1 MKGLDSV
8 PTLFY
13 YYDII
18 SSHTISWF
26 ISLMIHLIDTF
37 TSVLHQSALKPR
49 RLIVAFSGGV
59 DSRVLL
65 ELASQYAKSHDI
77 ECCAVHVHHGLSKN
91 ADLWAEQCQ
100 TWCDA
105 LSIPLA
111 IERVLLDLNSGESV
125 EKLARDA
132 RYHAFKQHIQ
142 YGDVLVTGQHIDD
155 QVETFLLAL
164 KRGSGPKGLS
174 SMAQV
179 SPFGGAFIVRPMLSV
194 TRTGI
199 EIFAHDMGLTW
210 VEDESNQ
217 DVRFD
222 RNFIRH
228 QVTPVLTERWPSF
241 RESVSRSA
249 QLCAEQ
255 ELLLD
260 ELLESHFQQALGD
273 SQSLSIEALSQH
285 SDLLRARL
293 LRMWLSHCNQSMPSK
308 KQLKLIWDE
317 VACAQADANPKLVL
331 NDVEVRR
338 FNHHLYIVKE
348 TKDLS
353 SWHADVVFGDSLQ
366 LPNGLG
372 ELQLIPSQSGAVSNG
387 SNSQNFSLKDS
398 SGALR
403 VIFNP
408 EGLSAH
414 PVGRGHSRK
423 LKKLFQEYQVPSWL
437 RRRTPIL
444 MDGDRVIA
452 VLGLF
457 VDKDYQGQDCE
468 ALWSK

>member
-1 MKGLDSV
+1 M
-8 PTLFY
+8 T
-13 YYDII
+13 
-18 SSHTISWF
+18 
-26 ISLMIHLIDTF
+26 HLIETF
-37 TSVLHQSALKPR
+37 TSVLHQSALKPS

-65 ELASQYAKSHDI
+65 ELAAQYAQTYDI
-77 ECCAVHVHHGLSKN
+77 ECCAVHVHHGLSQN
-91 ADLWAEQCQ
+91 ADHWAEQCQ

-105 LSIPLA
+105 LSVSLA
-111 IERVLLDLNSGESV
+111 VERVSLDINSGESV

-132 RYHAFKQHIQ
+132 RYQAFQQHTRQ
-142 YGDVLVTGQHIDD
+142 GDVLVTGQHIDD
-155 QVETFLLAL
+155 QLETFLLAL

-174 SMAQV
+174 SMAKV
-179 SPFGGAFIVRPMLSV
+179 MSFGEAFIVRPLLSV
-194 TRTGI
+194 TRSDI
-199 EIFAHDMGLTW
+199 EASAHDMGLTW

-228 QVTPVLTERWPSF
+228 QVTPTLTERWPNF
-241 RESVSRSA
+241 REAVSRSA

-260 ELLESHFQQALGD
+260 ELLESHFQQALED

-293 LRMWLSHCNQSMPSK
+293 IRMWVSHCNQPMPSQ

-331 NDVEVRR
+331 NDVEIRR
-338 FNHHLYIVKE
+338 FNNQLYLVRE

-353 SWHADVVFGDSLQ
+353 DWQSHLLMGESVT
-366 LPNGLG
+366 LPDGLG
-372 ELQLIPSQSGAVSNG
+372 ELRLNSALSEGESNNRDVQS
-387 SNSQNFSLKDS
+387 FSLSDTS
-398 SGALR
+398 ATLR

-457 VDKDYQGQDCE
+457 VDKNYEGQDCE

>member
-1 MKGLDSV
+1 M
-8 PTLFY
+8 T
-13 YYDII
+13 
-18 SSHTISWF
+18 
-26 ISLMIHLIDTF
+26 HLIDTF
-37 TSVLHQSALKPR
+37 TSVLDQSALKPC
-49 RLIVAFSGGV
+49 RLVVAFSGGV

-65 ELASQYAKSHDI
+65 ELAAQYAKSHHI
-77 ECCAVHVHHGLSKN
+77 ECCAVHVHHGLSNN
-91 ADLWAEQCQ
+91 ADHWAEQCQ

-105 LSIPLA
+105 LSVSLF
-111 IERVLLDLNSGESV
+111 IERVSLDISRGESV

-132 RYHAFKQHIQ
+132 RYQAFKKHIRQ
-142 YGDVLVTGQHIDD
+142 GDVLVTGQHIDD

-174 SMAQV
+174 SMAKV
-179 SPFGGAFIVRPMLSV
+179 MPFANAYIVRPLLSV
-194 TRTGI
+194 TRTDI
-199 EIFAHDMGLTW
+199 EGAARDMALTW

-228 QVTPVLTERWPSF
+228 QVTPALTERWPSF

-260 ELLESHFQQALGD
+260 ELLEPHLQQALGGNQ
-273 SQSLSIEALSQH
+273 SQSMSIAALSQH

-293 LRMWLSHCNQSMPSK
+293 LRMWLNLCNQPMPSQ

-317 VACAQADANPKLVL
+317 VACAQVDANPKLVL
-331 NDVEVRR
+331 NEVEVRR
-338 FNHHLYIVKE
+338 FNHQLYVVKE

-353 SWHADVVFGDSLQ
+353 NWQSDISMEDSLV
-366 LPNGLG
+366 LPDDLG
-372 ELQLIPSQSGAVSNG
+372 ELHLISAASHGVSN
-387 SNSQNFSLKDS
+387 QCDAQRFSLNTT
-398 SGALR
+398 SGTLR

-452 VLGLF
+452 VLGIF
-457 VDKDYQGQDCE
+457 VDKNYEGQDCE

>member
-1 MKGLDSV
+1 M
-8 PTLFY
+8 T
-13 YYDII
+13 
-18 SSHTISWF
+18 
-26 ISLMIHLIDTF
+26 HLIDTF
-37 TSVLHQSALKPR
+37 TSVLDQSALKPC

-65 ELASQYAKSHDI
+65 ELAAQFAKSHHID
-77 ECCAVHVHHGLSKN
+77 CCAVHVHHGLSNN
-91 ADLWAEQCQ
+91 ADYWAEQCK

-105 LSIPLA
+105 LSVSLF
-111 IERVLLDLNSGESV
+111 IERVSLDISRGESV

-132 RYHAFKQHIQ
+132 RYQALKKHIRQ
-142 YGDVLVTGQHIDD
+142 GDVLVTGQHIDD

-174 SMAQV
+174 SMAKV
-179 SPFGGAFIVRPMLSV
+179 MPFSGAHIVRPLLSV
-194 TRTGI
+194 TRTDI
-199 EIFAHDMGLTW
+199 EVAARDMALTW

-228 QVTPVLTERWPSF
+228 QVTPTLTERWPSF

-260 ELLESHFQQALGD
+260 ELLESHLQQALTEKH
-273 SQSLSIEALSQH
+273 SLSIEVLSQY

-293 LRMWLSHCNQSMPSK
+293 LRMWLSRCNQPMPSQ

-331 NDVEVRR
+331 NEVEVRR
-338 FNHHLYIVKE
+338 FNHQLYVVKE

-353 SWHADVVFGDSLQ
+353 NWQSDISMEESLV
-366 LPNGLG
+366 LPDGLG
-372 ELQLIPSQSGAVSNG
+372 ELNLTSAASDGVSNHRDV
-387 SNSQNFSLKDS
+387 QRLRFSLNTAS
-398 SGALR
+398 RTLR

-457 VDKDYQGQDCE
+457 VDKNYEGQDCE

>member
-1 MKGLDSV
+1 MV
-8 PTLFY
+8 
-13 YYDII
+13 
-18 SSHTISWF
+18 H
-26 ISLMIHLIDTF
+26 SLMTHLIETF
-37 TSVLHQSALKPR
+37 TSVLHQSALKPS

-65 ELASQYAKSHDI
+65 ELAAQYAQIHGI
-77 ECCAVHVHHGLSKN
+77 ECCAVHVHHGLSNN
-91 ADLWAEQCQ
+91 ADHWANQCQ
-100 TWCDA
+100 AWCEA
-105 LSIPLA
+105 LSVPLA
-111 IERVLLDLNSGESV
+111 VERVSLDINSGESV

-132 RYHAFKQHIQ
+132 RYQAFQQHIRQ
-142 YGDVLVTGQHIDD
+142 GDVLVTGQHIDD
-155 QVETFLLAL
+155 QLETFLLAL

-179 SPFGGAFIVRPMLSV
+179 MPFGEAFIVRPMLSV
-194 TRTGI
+194 TRAGI
-199 EIFAHDMGLTW
+199 EEFARNMGLTW

-217 DVRFD
+217 DLRFD

-228 QVTPVLTERWPSF
+228 QVSPTLTDRWPSF

-260 ELLESHFQQALGD
+260 ELLESPFKQALGD
-273 SQSLSIEALSQH
+273 SQSLSIEALFEH
-285 SDLLRARL
+285 SGLLRARL
-293 LRMWLSHCNQSMPSK
+293 IRMWLSHCKQSMPSQ

-331 NDVEVRR
+331 NDAEVRR
-338 FNHHLYIVKE
+338 FNHQLYLVRE

-353 SWHADVVFGDSLQ
+353 DWQSHLSMGESLT
-366 LPNGLG
+366 LPDGLG
-372 ELQLIPSQSGAVSNG
+372 KLHLNSALSDNVSNKRDV
-387 SNSQNFSLKDS
+387 QNFSLS
-398 SGALR
+398 NTSEALR

-414 PVGRGHSRK
+414 PFGRGHSRK

-457 VDKDYQGQDCE
+457 VDKNYEGQDCE

>member
-1 MKGLDSV
+1 M
-8 PTLFY
+8 T
-13 YYDII
+13 
-18 SSHTISWF
+18 
-26 ISLMIHLIDTF
+26 HLIDTF
-37 TSVLHQSALKPR
+37 TSVLDQSALKPC

-65 ELASQYAKSHDI
+65 ELAAQFAKSHHID
-77 ECCAVHVHHGLSKN
+77 CCAVHVHHGLSNN
-91 ADLWAEQCQ
+91 ADYWAEQCK

-105 LSIPLA
+105 LSVSLF
-111 IERVLLDLNSGESV
+111 IERVSLDISRGESV

-132 RYHAFKQHIQ
+132 RYQALKKHIRQ
-142 YGDVLVTGQHIDD
+142 GDVLVTGQHIDD

-174 SMAQV
+174 SMAKV
-179 SPFGGAFIVRPMLSV
+179 MPFSGAHIVRPLLSV
-194 TRTGI
+194 TRTDI
-199 EIFAHDMGLTW
+199 EVAARDMALTW

-228 QVTPVLTERWPSF
+228 QVTPTLTERWPSF

-260 ELLESHFQQALGD
+260 ELLESHLQQALTEKH
-273 SQSLSIEALSQH
+273 SLSIEVLSQY

-293 LRMWLSHCNQSMPSK
+293 LRMWLSRCNQPMPSQ

-331 NDVEVRR
+331 NEVEVRR
-338 FNHHLYIVKE
+338 FNHQLHVVKE

-353 SWHADVVFGDSLQ
+353 NWQSDISMEESLV
-366 LPNGLG
+366 LPDGLG
-372 ELQLIPSQSGAVSNG
+372 ELHLTSAASDGVSNHCDA
-387 SNSQNFSLKDS
+387 QHFSLNTTR
-398 SGALR
+398 GTLR

-437 RRRTPIL
+437 RRKTPIL

-457 VDKDYQGQDCE
+457 VDKNYEGQDCE

>member
-1 MKGLDSV
+1 M
-8 PTLFY
+8 T
-13 YYDII
+13 
-18 SSHTISWF
+18 
-26 ISLMIHLIDTF
+26 HLIDTF
-37 TSVLHQSALKPR
+37 TFVLGQSELKPC
-49 RLIVAFSGGV
+49 RLVVAFSGGV

-65 ELASQYAKSHDI
+65 ELAAQYAKSHHI
-77 ECCAVHVHHGLSKN
+77 ECCAVHVHHGLSIN
-91 ADLWAEQCQ
+91 ADHWAEQCQ

-105 LSIPLA
+105 LSVSLF
-111 IERVLLDLNSGESV
+111 IERVSLDISRGESV

-132 RYHAFKQHIQ
+132 RYQAFKKHIRQ
-142 YGDVLVTGQHIDD
+142 GDVLVTGQHIDD

-174 SMAQV
+174 SMAKV
-179 SPFGGAFIVRPMLSV
+179 MPFANAYIVRPLLSV
-194 TRTGI
+194 TRTDI
-199 EIFAHDMGLTW
+199 EGAARDMALTW

-228 QVTPVLTERWPSF
+228 QVTPALTERWPSF

-260 ELLESHFQQALGD
+260 ELLESHLQQALGGNQN
-273 SQSLSIEALSQH
+273 QSLSIEALYQH

-293 LRMWLSHCNQSMPSK
+293 LRMWLNHCNQPMPSQ

-331 NDVEVRR
+331 NEVEVRR
-338 FNHHLYIVKE
+338 FNHQLYVVKE

-353 SWHADVVFGDSLQ
+353 SWQSNISMGDSLV
-366 LPNGLG
+366 LPDGLG
-372 ELQLIPSQSGAVSNG
+372 ELYFNAAATDNLP
-387 SNSQNFSLKDS
+387 SNSYVQSFSLPKVN
-398 SGALR
+398 GTLR
-403 VIFNP
+403 VILNP

-457 VDKDYQGQDCE
+457 VDKNYEGQDCE

>member
-1 MKGLDSV
+1 M
-8 PTLFY
+8 T
-13 YYDII
+13 
-18 SSHTISWF
+18 
-26 ISLMIHLIDTF
+26 HLIDTF
-37 TSVLHQSALKPR
+37 TSVLDQSALKPC

-65 ELASQYAKSHDI
+65 ELAAQYAKSHHI
-77 ECCAVHVHHGLSKN
+77 ECSAVHVHHGLSNN
-91 ADLWAEQCQ
+91 ADYWAEQCQ

-105 LSIPLA
+105 LSVSLF
-111 IERVLLDLNSGESV
+111 IERVSLDISRGESV

-132 RYHAFKQHIQ
+132 RYQAFKKHIRQ
-142 YGDVLVTGQHIDD
+142 GDVLVTGQHIDD

-174 SMAQV
+174 SMAKMM
-179 SPFGGAFIVRPMLSV
+179 PFANAHIVRPLLSV
-194 TRTGI
+194 TRTDI
-199 EIFAHDMGLTW
+199 EGAARNMALTW

-228 QVTPVLTERWPSF
+228 QVTPALTERWPSF

-273 SQSLSIEALSQH
+273 SQSLNIEALSQH

-293 LRMWLSHCNQSMPSK
+293 LRMWLSHCNQAMPSQ
-308 KQLKLIWDE
+308 KQLKLIWNE

-331 NDVEVRR
+331 SDVEVRR
-338 FNHHLYIVKE
+338 FNHQLYIVKE

-353 SWHADVVFGDSLQ
+353 SWQADVGLGDILQ
-366 LPNGLG
+366 LPDGLG
-372 ELQLIPSQSGAVSNG
+372 ELQLMPSQSEAVSNG
-387 SNSQNFSLKDS
+387 RNSQNFSLKDS

-457 VDKDYQGQDCE
+457 VDKNYEGQDCE

>member
-1 MKGLDSV
+1 M
-8 PTLFY
+8 T
-13 YYDII
+13 
-18 SSHTISWF
+18 
-26 ISLMIHLIDTF
+26 HLIETF
-37 TSVLHQSALKPR
+37 TSVFDHSAIKSQ
-49 RLIVAFSGGV
+49 RLVVAFSGGV

-65 ELASQYAKSHDI
+65 ELAAQYTKAHGIDCQAI
-77 ECCAVHVHHGLSKN
+77 HVHHGLSDN
-91 ADLWAEQCQ
+91 ADHWAEQCQ
-100 TWCDA
+100 AWCDD
-105 LSIPLA
+105 LSVPLA
-111 IERVLLDLNSGESV
+111 VERVSLDVHSGESI

-132 RYHAFKQHIQ
+132 RYDAFKLHIRQ
-142 YGDVLVTGQHIDD
+142 GDVLVTGQHIDD

-174 SMAQV
+174 SMAKV
-179 SPFGGAFIVRPMLSV
+179 TPFSGAYIVRPMLSV
-194 TRTGI
+194 TRSEI
-199 EIFAHDMGLTW
+199 EAFARRMGLTW

-228 QVTPVLTERWPSF
+228 QVTPVLTDRWPSF

-255 ELLLD
+255 EMLLD
-260 ELLESHFQQALGD
+260 ELLASHLQRALGD
-273 SQSLSIEALSQH
+273 DQSLSVEVLSEQ
-285 SDLLRARL
+285 SALLRARL
-293 LRMWLSHCNQSMPSK
+293 LRMWLGHCQQAMPSQ
-308 KQLKLIWDE
+308 KQLQLIWEE
-317 VACAQADANPKLVL
+317 VACAQLDANPKLVL
-331 NDVEVRR
+331 NGVEVRR
-338 FNHHLYIVKE
+338 FNQKLYLVRN

-353 SWHADVVFGDSLQ
+353 GWQGDVSVGGRLVLPDGLGHVSLQ
-366 LPNGLG
+366 AGRSESEPGRRV
-372 ELQLIPSQSGAVSNG
+372 QT
-387 SNSQNFSLKDS
+387 FSLPDQN
-398 SGALR
+398 AVLR
-403 VIFNP
+403 VTFNP

-457 VDKDYQGQDCE
+457 VDKNYDGQDCE
-468 ALWSK
+468 ALWSN

>member
-1 MKGLDSV
+1 M
-8 PTLFY
+8 T
-13 YYDII
+13 
-18 SSHTISWF
+18 
-26 ISLMIHLIDTF
+26 HLIDTF
-37 TSVLHQSALKPR
+37 TLVLSQSALKPR
-49 RLIVAFSGGV
+49 RLVVAFSGGV

-65 ELASQYAKSHDI
+65 ELAAQYAQAHVI
-77 ECCAVHVHHGLSKN
+77 ECHAVHVHHGLSKN
-91 ADLWAEQCQ
+91 ANHWAEQCQ

-111 IERVLLDLNSGESV
+111 IERVSLDVNSGESI

-132 RYHAFKQHIQ
+132 RYHAFKQHIRH
-142 YGDVLVTGQHIDD
+142 GDVLVTGQHIDD
-155 QVETFLLAL
+155 QLETFLLAL

-174 SMAQV
+174 SMAKV
-179 SPFGGAFIVRPMLSV
+179 MPFVDAHIVRPMLSV
-194 TRTGI
+194 TRTEI
-199 EIFAHDMGLTW
+199 EAAACDMGLTW

-217 DVRFD
+217 DERFD

-273 SQSLSIEALSQH
+273 SQSLNIEALSQH

-293 LRMWLSHCNQSMPSK
+293 LRMWLSHCNQAMPSQ
-308 KQLKLIWDE
+308 KQLKLIWNE
-317 VACAQADANPKLVL
+317 VACAQRDANPKLML
-331 NDVEVRR
+331 NGVEVRR
-338 FNHHLYIVKE
+338 FNQKLYLVRE

-353 SWHADVVFGDSLQ
+353 GWQGDVSVGGRLVLPDGLGHVSLQ
-366 LPNGLG
+366 A
-372 ELQLIPSQSGAVSNG
+372 EG
-387 SNSQNFSLKDS
+387 SESEAGRRVQTFSLLNQN
-398 SGALR
+398 AVLR
-403 VIFNP
+403 VTFNP

-457 VDKDYQGQDCE
+457 VDKKYDGQDCE

>member
-1 MKGLDSV
+1 M
-8 PTLFY
+8 T
-13 YYDII
+13 
-18 SSHTISWF
+18 
-26 ISLMIHLIDTF
+26 HLIDTF
-37 TSVLHQSALKPR
+37 TSVLDQSALKPC

-65 ELASQYAKSHDI
+65 ELAAQFAKSHHID
-77 ECCAVHVHHGLSKN
+77 CCAVHVHHGLSNN
-91 ADLWAEQCQ
+91 ADYWAEQCK

-105 LSIPLA
+105 LSVSLF
-111 IERVLLDLNSGESV
+111 IERVSLDISRGESV

-132 RYHAFKQHIQ
+132 RYQALKKHIRQ
-142 YGDVLVTGQHIDD
+142 GDVLVTGQHIDD

-174 SMAQV
+174 SMAKV
-179 SPFGGAFIVRPMLSV
+179 MPFSGAHIVRPLLSV
-194 TRTGI
+194 TRTDI
-199 EIFAHDMGLTW
+199 EVAARDMALTW

-228 QVTPVLTERWPSF
+228 QVTPTLTVRWPSF

-260 ELLESHFQQALGD
+260 ELLESHLQQALTEKH
-273 SQSLSIEALSQH
+273 SLSIEVLSQY

-293 LRMWLSHCNQSMPSK
+293 LRMWLSRCNQPMPSQ

-331 NDVEVRR
+331 NEVEVRR
-338 FNHHLYIVKE
+338 FNHQLHVVKE

-353 SWHADVVFGDSLQ
+353 NWQSDISMEESLV
-366 LPNGLG
+366 LPDGLG
-372 ELQLIPSQSGAVSNG
+372 ELHLTSAASDGVSNHCDA
-387 SNSQNFSLKDS
+387 QHFSLNTTR
-398 SGALR
+398 GTLR

-457 VDKDYQGQDCE
+457 VDKNYEGQDCE

>member
-1 MKGLDSV
+1 M
-8 PTLFY
+8 T
-13 YYDII
+13 
-18 SSHTISWF
+18 
-26 ISLMIHLIDTF
+26 HLIDTF
-37 TSVLHQSALKPR
+37 TSVLDQSALKPR
-49 RLIVAFSGGV
+49 SRLVVAFSGGV

-65 ELASQYAKSHDI
+65 ELAAQYAKSHHI

-91 ADLWAEQCQ
+91 ADYWAEQCQ

-105 LSIPLA
+105 LSVPLF
-111 IERVLLDLNSGESV
+111 IERVSLDIRRGESV

-132 RYHAFKQHIQ
+132 RYQAFKKHIRQ
-142 YGDVLVTGQHIDD
+142 GDVLVTGQHIDD

-174 SMAQV
+174 SMAKV
-179 SPFGGAFIVRPMLSV
+179 MPFANAYIVRPLLSV
-194 TRTGI
+194 TRTDI
-199 EIFAHDMGLTW
+199 EGAARDMALTW

-228 QVTPVLTERWPSF
+228 QVTPALTKRWPSF

-260 ELLESHFQQALGD
+260 ELLEPHLQQALGGNQ
-273 SQSLSIEALSQH
+273 SQSMSIAALSQH

-293 LRMWLSHCNQSMPSK
+293 LRMWLNLCNQPMPSQ

-331 NDVEVRR
+331 NEVEVRR
-338 FNHHLYIVKE
+338 FNHQLYVVKE

-353 SWHADVVFGDSLQ
+353 NWQSDISMEESLV
-366 LPNGLG
+366 LPDDLG
-372 ELQLIPSQSGAVSNG
+372 EIHLISAASDGVSN
-387 SNSQNFSLKDS
+387 QCDAQRFSLNTT
-398 SGALR
+398 SGTLR

-457 VDKDYQGQDCE
+457 VDKNYEGQDCE

>member
-1 MKGLDSV
+1 M
-8 PTLFY
+8 TH
-13 YYDII
+13 II
-18 SSHTISWF
+18 E
-26 ISLMIHLIDTF
+26 TF
-37 TSVLHQSALKPR
+37 TSVLNQSALKPN

-65 ELASQYAKSHDI
+65 ELAAQYAQTHGI

-91 ADLWAEQCQ
+91 ADHWAEQCQ

-105 LSIPLA
+105 LSVSLA
-111 IERVLLDLNSGESV
+111 VERVSLDIDSGESV

-132 RYHAFKQHIQ
+132 RYNAFQK
-142 YGDVLVTGQHIDD
+142 YLSFGDVLITGQHIDD
-155 QVETFLLAL
+155 QLETFLLAL

-174 SMAQV
+174 SMAKV
-179 SPFGGAFIVRPMLSV
+179 MSFGEAFIVRPLLSV
-194 TRTGI
+194 TRADI
-199 EIFAHDMGLTW
+199 EESARDMGLTW

-228 QVTPVLTERWPSF
+228 QVTPALTERWPSF

-260 ELLESHFQQALGD
+260 ELLESHFQQALGG
-273 SQSLSIEALSQH
+273 SQNLSIEALSQH

-293 LRMWLSHCNQSMPSK
+293 LRMWLSHCNQPMPSQ

-331 NDVEVRR
+331 NDAEVRR
-338 FNHHLYIVKE
+338 FNHQLYLVRE

-353 SWHADVVFGDSLQ
+353 DWQSHLSMGESVM
-366 LPNGLG
+366 LPDGLG
-372 ELQLIPSQSGAVSNG
+372 ELRLNSALSDGASNNRDVQS
-387 SNSQNFSLKDS
+387 FSLSDTN
-398 SGALR
+398 ATLR

-457 VDKDYQGQDCE
+457 VDKNYEGQDCE

>member
-1 MKGLDSV
+1 M
-8 PTLFY
+8 T
-13 YYDII
+13 
-18 SSHTISWF
+18 
-26 ISLMIHLIDTF
+26 HLIDTF
-37 TSVLHQSALKPR
+37 TSVLDQSALKPH
-49 RLIVAFSGGV
+49 RLVVAFSGGV

-65 ELASQYAKSHDI
+65 ELAAQYAKSHHI
-77 ECCAVHVHHGLSKN
+77 ECCAIHVHHGLSKN
-91 ADLWAEQCQ
+91 ADHWAEQCQ
-100 TWCDA
+100 TWCDV
-105 LSIPLA
+105 LSVPLL
-111 IERVLLDLNSGESV
+111 IERVSLDISRGESV

-132 RYHAFKQHIQ
+132 RYQAFQQHIRQ
-142 YGDVLVTGQHIDD
+142 GDVLVTGQHIDD
-155 QVETFLLAL
+155 QLETFLLAL

-174 SMAQV
+174 SMAKV
-179 SPFGGAFIVRPMLSV
+179 MPFADAYIVRPLLSV
-194 TRTGI
+194 TRTDI
-199 EIFAHDMGLTW
+199 EALARDMALTW

-228 QVTPVLTERWPSF
+228 QVTPTLTERWPSF

-249 QLCAEQ
+249 KLCAEQ

-260 ELLESHFQQALGD
+260 ELLESHFQQALDDGEVK
-273 SQSLSIEALSQH
+273 SQSLDIKVLSQH
-285 SDLLRARL
+285 SALLRARL
-293 LRMWLSHCNQSMPSK
+293 LRMWLSYCGQAMPTQ

-317 VACAQADANPKLVL
+317 VACAQVDANPKLVL
-331 NDVEVRR
+331 NEAEVRR
-338 FNHHLYIVKE
+338 FNQHLYVVKE

-353 SWHADVVFGDSLQ
+353 NWQSDISMEECLV
-366 LPNGLG
+366 LPDGLG
-372 ELQLIPSQSGAVSNG
+372 ELHLNSAMSEGVSDHRDVQS
-387 SNSQNFSLKDS
+387 FSLSDTS
-398 SGALR
+398 VTLR

-457 VDKDYQGQDCE
+457 VDKNYEGQDCE

>member
-1 MKGLDSV
+1 M
-8 PTLFY
+8 T
-13 YYDII
+13 
-18 SSHTISWF
+18 
-26 ISLMIHLIDTF
+26 HLIETF
-37 TSVLHQSALKPR
+37 TSAFQQSDLKPR
-49 RLIVAFSGGV
+49 RLVVAFSGGV

-65 ELASQYAKSHDI
+65 ELAAQYAKSHHI

-105 LSIPLA
+105 LSVSLA
-111 IERVLLDLNSGESV
+111 VERVSLDINCGGSV

-132 RYHAFKQHIQ
+132 RYHAFKQHIR

-155 QVETFLLAL
+155 QLETFLLAL

-174 SMAQV
+174 SMAKV
-179 SPFGGAFIVRPMLSV
+179 MSFGEAFIVRPLLSV
-194 TRTGI
+194 TRSDI
-199 EIFAHDMGLTW
+199 EASAHDMGLTW

-217 DVRFD
+217 DLRFD

-228 QVTPVLTERWPSF
+228 QVTPTLTERWPSF

-273 SQSLSIEALSQH
+273 SQSLSIEALFQH

-293 LRMWLSHCNQSMPSK
+293 IRMWISHCNQPMPSQ

-331 NDVEVRR
+331 NDVEIRR
-338 FNHHLYIVKE
+338 FNNQLYLVQD

-353 SWHADVVFGDSLQ
+353 NWESEILIDENLL
-366 LPNGLG
+366 LPDGLG
-372 ELQLIPSQSGAVSNG
+372 EIHLKAVSSASA
-387 SNSQNFSLKDS
+387 SNNREVQRFSLTKAN
-398 SGALR
+398 GTLR

-408 EGLSAH
+408 EGVSAH

-457 VDKDYQGQDCE
+457 VDKNYEGQDCE

>member
-1 MKGLDSV
+1 MV
-8 PTLFY
+8 
-13 YYDII
+13 
-18 SSHTISWF
+18 H
-26 ISLMIHLIDTF
+26 SLMTHLIETF
-37 TSVLHQSALKPR
+37 TSVLHQSALKPS

-65 ELASQYAKSHDI
+65 ELAAQYAQIHGI
-77 ECCAVHVHHGLSKN
+77 ECCAVHVHHGLSNN
-91 ADLWAEQCQ
+91 ADHWANQCQ
-100 TWCDA
+100 AWCEA
-105 LSIPLA
+105 LSVPLA
-111 IERVLLDLNSGESV
+111 VERVSLDINSGESV

-132 RYHAFKQHIQ
+132 RYQAFQQHIRQ
-142 YGDVLVTGQHIDD
+142 GDVLVTGQHIDD
-155 QVETFLLAL
+155 QLETFLLAL

-179 SPFGGAFIVRPMLSV
+179 MPFGEAFIVRPMLSV
-194 TRTGI
+194 TRAGI
-199 EIFAHDMGLTW
+199 EEFARNMGLTW

-217 DVRFD
+217 DLRFD

-228 QVTPVLTERWPSF
+228 QVAPTLTDRWPSF

-273 SQSLSIEALSQH
+273 SQSLSIEALFEH

-293 LRMWLSHCNQSMPSK
+293 IRMWLSHCKQSMPSQ

-331 NDVEVRR
+331 NDAEVRR
-338 FNHHLYIVKE
+338 FNHQLYLVRE

-353 SWHADVVFGDSLQ
+353 DWQSHLSMGESLT
-366 LPNGLG
+366 LPDGLG
-372 ELQLIPSQSGAVSNG
+372 KLHLNSALSDSVSNKRDV
-387 SNSQNFSLKDS
+387 QNFSLS
-398 SGALR
+398 NTSEALR

-408 EGLSAH
+408 EGLLAH

-457 VDKDYQGQDCE
+457 VDKNYEGQDCE

>member
-1 MKGLDSV
+1 M
-8 PTLFY
+8 T
-13 YYDII
+13 
-18 SSHTISWF
+18 
-26 ISLMIHLIDTF
+26 HLIETF
-37 TSVLHQSALKPR
+37 TSVLHQSALKPY

-65 ELASQYAKSHDI
+65 ELAAQYSKQHDI
-77 ECCAVHVHHGLSKN
+77 ECLAVHVHHGLSDN
-91 ADLWAEQCQ
+91 ADDWANQCKV
-100 TWCDA
+100 WCDT
-105 LSIPLA
+105 LSVSLA
-111 IERVLLDLNSGESV
+111 VERVSLDINSGESI

-132 RYHAFKQHIQ
+132 RYQAFKQHVRQ
-142 YGDVLVTGQHIDD
+142 GDVLVTGQHIDD
-155 QVETFLLAL
+155 QLETFLLAL

-174 SMAQV
+174 SMARFM
-179 SPFGGAFIVRPMLSV
+179 PFGEAFIVRPMLSV
-194 TRTGI
+194 TRPDI
-199 EIFAHDMGLTW
+199 EAAACDMGLTW

-217 DVRFD
+217 DLRFD

-228 QVTPVLTERWPSF
+228 QVTPTLINRWPSF

-249 QLCAEQ
+249 LLCAEQ
-255 ELLLD
+255 ESLLD
-260 ELLESHFQQALGD
+260 ELIEPHFRQALGGSEIK
-273 SQSLSIEALSQH
+273 SQSLSIEVLSEH
-285 SDLLRARL
+285 SVLLRARL
-293 LRMWLSHCNQSMPSK
+293 LRMWLSYCGQSMPSQ

-331 NDVEVRR
+331 DNAEVRR
-338 FNHHLYIVKE
+338 FNHQLYLVKE

-353 SWHADVVFGDSLQ
+353 NWQSDISMGQSLV
-366 LPNGLG
+366 LPDGLG
-372 ELQLIPSQSGAVSNG
+372 DLHLNSALSDGVSNNRDVQ
-387 SNSQNFSLKDS
+387 SFSLSDTS
-398 SGALR
+398 ETLR

-444 MDGDRVIA
+444 MEGDRVIT

-457 VDKDYQGQDCE
+457 VDKNYEGQDCE

>member
-1 MKGLDSV
+1 M
-8 PTLFY
+8 T
-13 YYDII
+13 
-18 SSHTISWF
+18 
-26 ISLMIHLIDTF
+26 HLIDTF
-37 TSVLHQSALKPR
+37 TSVLDQSALKPC

-65 ELASQYAKSHDI
+65 ELAAQYAKSHHI

-91 ADLWAEQCQ
+91 ADYWAEQCQ

-105 LSIPLA
+105 LSVSLF
-111 IERVLLDLNSGESV
+111 IERVSLDISSGESV

-132 RYHAFKQHIQ
+132 RYQAFNKHIRQ
-142 YGDVLVTGQHIDD
+142 GDVLVTGQHIDD

-174 SMAQV
+174 SMAKV
-179 SPFGGAFIVRPMLSV
+179 MPFTADAYIVRPLLSV
-194 TRTGI
+194 TRMDI
-199 EIFAHDMGLTW
+199 EASARDMALTW

-217 DVRFD
+217 DLRFD

-228 QVTPVLTERWPSF
+228 QVTPKLTERWPSF

-260 ELLESHFQQALGD
+260 ELLESHLQQALTEKH
-273 SQSLSIEALSQH
+273 SLSIEVLSQH

-293 LRMWLSHCNQSMPSK
+293 LRMWLSHCNQPMPSQ

-331 NDVEVRR
+331 DEIEVRR
-338 FNHHLYIVKE
+338 FNHQLYIVKE

-353 SWHADVVFGDSLQ
+353 SWHADVVLGDSLQ
-366 LPNGLG
+366 LPGGLG
-372 ELQLIPSQSGAVSNG
+372 ELKLMPSQSDAVSNG
-387 SNSQNFSLKDS
+387 RNSQSFSLKDS
-398 SGALR
+398 SGPLR

-408 EGLSAH
+408 EGLSVH

-457 VDKDYQGQDCE
+457 VDKNYEGQDCE

>member
-1 MKGLDSV
+1 MV
-8 PTLFY
+8 
-13 YYDII
+13 
-18 SSHTISWF
+18 H
-26 ISLMIHLIDTF
+26 SLMTHLIKTF
-37 TSVLHQSALKPR
+37 TSALHQSALKPS

-65 ELASQYAKSHDI
+65 ELAAQYAQTHDI
-77 ECCAVHVHHGLSKN
+77 ECRAVHVHHGLSEN
-91 ADLWAEQCQ
+91 ADYWVERCQ
-100 TWCDA
+100 AWCDV
-105 LSIPLA
+105 LSVSLA
-111 IERVLLDLNSGESV
+111 VERVSLDLNSGESV

-132 RYHAFKQHIQ
+132 RYKAFEQHVRS
-142 YGDVLVTGQHIDD
+142 GDVLVTGQHIDD
-155 QVETFLLAL
+155 QLETFLLAL

-174 SMAQV
+174 SMANIM
-179 SPFGGAFIVRPMLSV
+179 PFGKAFMLRPLLSV
-194 TRTGI
+194 TRSDI
-199 EIFAHDMGLTW
+199 ETSAHNMGLTW

-217 DVRFD
+217 DLRYD

-228 QVTPVLTERWPSF
+228 QVTPTLIERWPSF

-260 ELLESHFQQALGD
+260 ELLESHFQQALRG
-273 SQSLSIEALSQH
+273 SKSLSLSIEALSQH

-293 LRMWLSHCNQSMPSK
+293 LRMWLNHCNQPMPSQ

-331 NDVEVRR
+331 NDVEIRR
-338 FNHHLYIVKE
+338 FNNQLYLVQD
-348 TKDLS
+348 TQDLS
-353 SWHADVVFGDSLQ
+353 SWQSDISAEGSLV
-366 LPNGLG
+366 LPDGLG
-372 ELQLIPSQSGAVSNG
+372 ELHLSSAMSEGVSSNRDLQS
-387 SNSQNFSLKDS
+387 FSLSDKS
-398 SGALR
+398 VTLR

-444 MDGDRVIA
+444 MDGDQVIA

-457 VDKDYQGQDCE
+457 VDKNYEGQDCE

>member
-1 MKGLDSV
+1 M
-8 PTLFY
+8 TH
-13 YYDII
+13 II
-18 SSHTISWF
+18 E
-26 ISLMIHLIDTF
+26 TF
-37 TSVLHQSALKPR
+37 TSVLNQSALKPN

-65 ELASQYAKSHDI
+65 ELAAQYAQTHGI

-91 ADLWAEQCQ
+91 ADHWAEQCQ

-105 LSIPLA
+105 LSVSLA
-111 IERVLLDLNSGESV
+111 VERVSLDIDSGESV
-125 EKLARDA
+125 EELARDA
-132 RYHAFKQHIQ
+132 RYNAFQKHLSF
-142 YGDVLVTGQHIDD
+142 GDVLITGQHIDD
-155 QVETFLLAL
+155 QLETFLLAL

-174 SMAQV
+174 SMAKMM
-179 SPFGGAFIVRPMLSV
+179 PFANAHIVRPLLSV
-194 TRTGI
+194 TRTDI
-199 EIFAHDMGLTW
+199 EGAARDMALTW

-228 QVTPVLTERWPSF
+228 QVTPALTERWPSF

-260 ELLESHFQQALGD
+260 ELLESHFQQALGG
-273 SQSLSIEALSQH
+273 SQNLSVEALSQH

-293 LRMWLSHCNQSMPSK
+293 LRMWLSHCNQPMPSK

-331 NDVEVRR
+331 NDAEVRR
-338 FNHHLYIVKE
+338 FNHQLYLVRE

-353 SWHADVVFGDSLQ
+353 GWQSHLSMGESLM
-366 LPNGLG
+366 LPDGLG
-372 ELQLIPSQSGAVSNG
+372 ELRLNSALSDGASNNRDAQS
-387 SNSQNFSLKDS
+387 FSLSDTN
-398 SGALR
+398 ATLR

-457 VDKDYQGQDCE
+457 VDKNYEGQDCE

>member
-1 MKGLDSV
+1 M
-8 PTLFY
+8 T
-13 YYDII
+13 
-18 SSHTISWF
+18 
-26 ISLMIHLIDTF
+26 HLIDTF
-37 TSVLHQSALKPR
+37 TSVLDQSALKPC

-65 ELASQYAKSHDI
+65 ELAAQFAKSHHID
-77 ECCAVHVHHGLSKN
+77 CCAVHVHHGLSNN
-91 ADLWAEQCQ
+91 ADYWAEQCK

-105 LSIPLA
+105 LSVSLF
-111 IERVLLDLNSGESV
+111 IERVSLDISRGESV

-132 RYHAFKQHIQ
+132 RYQALKKHIRQ
-142 YGDVLVTGQHIDD
+142 GDVLVTGQHIDD

-174 SMAQV
+174 SMAKV
-179 SPFGGAFIVRPMLSV
+179 MPFSGAHIVRPLLSV
-194 TRTGI
+194 TRTDI
-199 EIFAHDMGLTW
+199 EVAARDMALTW

-228 QVTPVLTERWPSF
+228 QVTPTLTERWPSF

-260 ELLESHFQQALGD
+260 ELLESHLQQALTEKH
-273 SQSLSIEALSQH
+273 SLSIEVLSQY

-293 LRMWLSHCNQSMPSK
+293 LRMWLSRCNQPMPSQ

-331 NDVEVRR
+331 NEVEVRR
-338 FNHHLYIVKE
+338 FNHQLHVVKE

-353 SWHADVVFGDSLQ
+353 NWQSDISMEESLV
-366 LPNGLG
+366 LPGGLG
-372 ELQLIPSQSGAVSNG
+372 ELHLTSAASDGVSNHCDA
-387 SNSQNFSLKDS
+387 QHFSLNTTR
-398 SGALR
+398 GTLR

-457 VDKDYQGQDCE
+457 VDKNYEGQDCE

>member
-1 MKGLDSV
+1 MV
-8 PTLFY
+8 
-13 YYDII
+13 
-18 SSHTISWF
+18 H
-26 ISLMIHLIDTF
+26 SLMTHLIKTF
-37 TSVLHQSALKPR
+37 TSALHQSALKPS

-65 ELASQYAKSHDI
+65 ELAAQYAQTHGI
-77 ECCAVHVHHGLSKN
+77 ECRAVHVHHGLSEN
-91 ADLWAEQCQ
+91 ADYWVEQCQ
-100 TWCDA
+100 TWCNA
-105 LSIPLA
+105 LSVSLA
-111 IERVLLDLNSGESV
+111 VERVSLDIDSGESV

-132 RYHAFKQHIQ
+132 RYNAFQKHLSF
-142 YGDVLVTGQHIDD
+142 GDVLITGQHIDD
-155 QVETFLLAL
+155 QLETFLLAL

-174 SMAQV
+174 SMAKV
-179 SPFGGAFIVRPMLSV
+179 MSLGEAFIVRPLLSV
-194 TRTGI
+194 TRSDI
-199 EIFAHDMGLTW
+199 EASAHDMDLTW
-210 VEDESNQ
+210 VEDGSNQ
-217 DVRFD
+217 DLRFD

-228 QVTPVLTERWPSF
+228 QVTPTLTERWPSF

-273 SQSLSIEALSQH
+273 SQNLSIEALSQH

-293 LRMWLSHCNQSMPSK
+293 LRMWLSHCNQPMPSQ

-331 NDVEVRR
+331 NDAEVRR
-338 FNHHLYIVKE
+338 FNHQLYLVRE

-353 SWHADVVFGDSLQ
+353 DWQSHLSMGESVT
-366 LPNGLG
+366 LPDGLG
-372 ELQLIPSQSGAVSNG
+372 ELRLNSALSDGASNNRDVQS
-387 SNSQNFSLKDS
+387 FSLSDTN
-398 SGALR
+398 ATLR

-457 VDKDYQGQDCE
+457 VDKNYEGQDCE

>member
-1 MKGLDSV
+1 M
-8 PTLFY
+8 T
-13 YYDII
+13 
-18 SSHTISWF
+18 
-26 ISLMIHLIDTF
+26 HLIETF
-37 TSVLHQSALKPR
+37 TSVLHQSALKPS

-65 ELASQYAKSHDI
+65 ELAAQYAQTHGI

-91 ADLWAEQCQ
+91 ADHWAEQCQ

-105 LSIPLA
+105 LSVSLA
-111 IERVLLDLNSGESV
+111 VERVSLDIDSGESV

-132 RYHAFKQHIQ
+132 RYNAFQKHLSF
-142 YGDVLVTGQHIDD
+142 GDVLITGQHIDD
-155 QVETFLLAL
+155 QLETFLLAL

-174 SMAQV
+174 SMAKV
-179 SPFGGAFIVRPMLSV
+179 MSFGEAFIVRPLLSV
-194 TRTGI
+194 TRSDI
-199 EIFAHDMGLTW
+199 EASAHDMGLTW

-217 DVRFD
+217 DLRFD

-228 QVTPVLTERWPSF
+228 QVTPTLTERWPNF
-241 RESVSRSA
+241 RDAVSRSA

-273 SQSLSIEALSQH
+273 SQNLSIEALSQH

-293 LRMWLSHCNQSMPSK
+293 LRMWLNHCNQPMPSQ

-331 NDVEVRR
+331 NDAEVRR
-338 FNHHLYIVKE
+338 FNHQLYLVRE

-353 SWHADVVFGDSLQ
+353 DWQSHLSMGESLT
-366 LPNGLG
+366 LPDGLG
-372 ELQLIPSQSGAVSNG
+372 ELRLNSALSDDASNNRDVQS
-387 SNSQNFSLKDS
+387 FSLSDTN
-398 SGALR
+398 ATLR
-403 VIFNP
+403 VIFSP

-457 VDKDYQGQDCE
+457 VDKNYEGQDCE

>member
-1 MKGLDSV
+1 M
-8 PTLFY
+8 T
-13 YYDII
+13 
-18 SSHTISWF
+18 
-26 ISLMIHLIDTF
+26 HLIDTF

-49 RLIVAFSGGV
+49 RLLVAFSGGV

-65 ELASQYAKSHDI
+65 ELAVQYAQVYDI

-91 ADLWAEQCQ
+91 ADRWAEQCQ
-100 TWCDA
+100 AWCDA
-105 LSIPLA
+105 LSVSLM
-111 IERVLLDLNSGESV
+111 IERVSLDINSGESI

-132 RYHAFKQHIQ
+132 RYQAFEKHIKQ
-142 YGDVLVTGQHIDD
+142 GDVLVTGQHIDD

-174 SMAQV
+174 SMAKV
-179 SPFGGAFIVRPMLSV
+179 MPFDDAYIVRPMLSV
-194 TRTGI
+194 TRADI
-199 EIFAHDMGLTW
+199 EASARDMALTW

-255 ELLLD
+255 EMLLD
-260 ELLESHFQQALGD
+260 ELLASLLQQALGD
-273 SQSLSIEALSQH
+273 DHSLSIEVLSEQ
-285 SDLLRARL
+285 SVLLRARL
-293 LRMWLSHCNQSMPSK
+293 LRMWLGHCQQAMPSQ
-308 KQLKLIWDE
+308 KQLQLIWEE
-317 VACAQADANPKLVL
+317 VACAQLDANPKLVL
-331 NDVEVRR
+331 NGVEVRR
-338 FNHHLYIVKE
+338 FNQKLYLVRE

-353 SWHADVVFGDSLQ
+353 GWQGDVSIGGRLVLPDGLGHVSLQ
-366 LPNGLG
+366 AGGSESEPGRRVQTFSLPN
-372 ELQLIPSQSGAVSNG
+372 QNAV
-387 SNSQNFSLKDS
+387 
-398 SGALR
+398 LR
-403 VIFNP
+403 VTFSP

-457 VDKDYQGQDCE
+457 VDKNYEGQDCE

>member
-1 MKGLDSV
+1 M
-8 PTLFY
+8 T
-13 YYDII
+13 
-18 SSHTISWF
+18 
-26 ISLMIHLIDTF
+26 HLIEIF
-37 TSVLHQSALKPR
+37 TSVLAQSALKPR
-49 RLIVAFSGGV
+49 RLVVAFSGGV

-65 ELASQYAKSHDI
+65 ELAAQYAQAHAI
-77 ECCAVHVHHGLSKN
+77 ECHAVHVHHGLSKN
-91 ADLWAEQCQ
+91 ADHWAEQCQ

-111 IERVLLDLNSGESV
+111 IERVSLDISSGESI

-132 RYHAFKQHIQ
+132 RYDAFKQHIQ

-174 SMAQV
+174 SMAKV
-179 SPFGGAFIVRPMLSV
+179 MPFSDAHIVRPLLSV
-194 TRTGI
+194 TRTEI
-199 EIFAHDMGLTW
+199 EAAAHDMGLTW
-210 VEDESNQ
+210 IEDESNQ

-273 SQSLSIEALSQH
+273 SQSLSIKALSQH

-293 LRMWLSHCNQSMPSK
+293 LRMWLSHCNQAMPSQ
-308 KQLKLIWDE
+308 KQLKLIWNE

-331 NDVEVRR
+331 NEVEVRR
-338 FNHHLYIVKE
+338 FNHQLYIVRE

-353 SWHADVVFGDSLQ
+353 SWHADVVLGDSLQ
-366 LPNGLG
+366 LPDGLG
-372 ELQLIPSQSGAVSNG
+372 ELKLMPSQSDAVSNG
-387 SNSQNFSLKDS
+387 SYSQNFSLKDS

-423 LKKLFQEYQVPSWL
+423 LKKLFQEYQIPSWL

-444 MDGDRVIA
+444 MDGERVIA

-457 VDKDYQGQDCE
+457 VDKDYEGQDCE

>member
-1 MKGLDSV
+1 M
-8 PTLFY
+8 T
-13 YYDII
+13 
-18 SSHTISWF
+18 
-26 ISLMIHLIDTF
+26 HLIDTF
-37 TSVLHQSALKPR
+37 TSVLDQSALKPC

-65 ELASQYAKSHDI
+65 ELAAQFAKSHHID
-77 ECCAVHVHHGLSKN
+77 CCAVHVHHGLSNN
-91 ADLWAEQCQ
+91 ADYWAEQCK

-105 LSIPLA
+105 LSVSLF
-111 IERVLLDLNSGESV
+111 IERVSLDISRGESV

-132 RYHAFKQHIQ
+132 RYQALKKHIRQ
-142 YGDVLVTGQHIDD
+142 GDVLVTGQHIDD

-174 SMAQV
+174 SMAKV
-179 SPFGGAFIVRPMLSV
+179 MPFSGAHIVRPLLSV
-194 TRTGI
+194 TRTDI
-199 EIFAHDMGLTW
+199 EVAARDMALTW

-228 QVTPVLTERWPSF
+228 QVTPTLTERWPSF

-260 ELLESHFQQALGD
+260 ELLESHLQQALTEKH
-273 SQSLSIEALSQH
+273 SLSIEVLSQY

-293 LRMWLSHCNQSMPSK
+293 LRMWLSRCNQPMPSQ

-331 NDVEVRR
+331 NEVEVRR
-338 FNHHLYIVKE
+338 FNHQLHVVKE

-353 SWHADVVFGDSLQ
+353 NWQSDISMEESLV
-366 LPNGLG
+366 LPDGLG
-372 ELQLIPSQSGAVSNG
+372 ELHLTSAASDGVSNHCDA
-387 SNSQNFSLKDS
+387 QHFSLNRTR
-398 SGALR
+398 GTLR

-457 VDKDYQGQDCE
+457 VDKNYEGQDCE

>member
-1 MKGLDSV
+1 M
-8 PTLFY
+8 T
-13 YYDII
+13 
-18 SSHTISWF
+18 
-26 ISLMIHLIDTF
+26 HLIETF
-37 TSVLHQSALKPR
+37 TSVLHQSALKPS

-65 ELASQYAKSHDI
+65 ELAAHYSQTHDI
-77 ECCAVHVHHGLSKN
+77 ECSAVHVHHGLSEN
-91 ADLWAEQCQ
+91 ADHWVEQCQ
-100 TWCDA
+100 AWCDA
-105 LSIPLA
+105 LSVSLA
-111 IERVLLDLNSGESV
+111 VERVSLDINSGESV

-132 RYHAFKQHIQ
+132 RYQAFQQHIRQ
-142 YGDVLVTGQHIDD
+142 GDVLVTGQHIDD
-155 QVETFLLAL
+155 QLETFLLAL

-174 SMAQV
+174 SMAKV
-179 SPFGGAFIVRPMLSV
+179 MSFGEAFIVRPLLSV
-194 TRTGI
+194 TRADI
-199 EIFAHDMGLTW
+199 EESARDMGLTW

-217 DVRFD
+217 DLRFD

-228 QVTPVLTERWPSF
+228 QVTPTLTERWPSF

-260 ELLESHFQQALGD
+260 ELLESHFLQALGG
-273 SQSLSIEALSQH
+273 SNSKSLSIEALSQH

-293 LRMWLSHCNQSMPSK
+293 IRMWISHCNQPMPSQ

-317 VACAQADANPKLVL
+317 VACSQADANPKLVL
-331 NDVEVRR
+331 NDVEIRR
-338 FNHHLYIVKE
+338 FNNQLYLVQD

-353 SWHADVVFGDSLQ
+353 NWVSEILIDENLL
-366 LPNGLG
+366 LPDGLG
-372 ELQLIPSQSGAVSNG
+372 EIHLNSLPSDSVTRNCDSQS
-387 SNSQNFSLKDS
+387 FSLPDTS
-398 SGALR
+398 ATLR

-444 MDGDRVIA
+444 MDSDRVIA

-457 VDKDYQGQDCE
+457 VDKNYEGQDCE

>member
-1 MKGLDSV
+1 M
-8 PTLFY
+8 TH
-13 YYDII
+13 II
-18 SSHTISWF
+18 E
-26 ISLMIHLIDTF
+26 TF
-37 TSVLHQSALKPR
+37 TSVLNQSALKPH

-65 ELASQYAKSHDI
+65 ELAAQYAQTHGI

-91 ADLWAEQCQ
+91 ADHWAEQCQ
-100 TWCDA
+100 TWCDS
-105 LSIPLA
+105 LSVSLV
-111 IERVLLDLNSGESV
+111 IERVSLDIDSGESV

-132 RYHAFKQHIQ
+132 RYNAFQKHLSF
-142 YGDVLVTGQHIDD
+142 GDVLITGQHIDD
-155 QVETFLLAL
+155 QLETFLLAL

-174 SMAQV
+174 SMAKV
-179 SPFGGAFIVRPMLSV
+179 MSFGEAFIIRPLLSV
-194 TRTGI
+194 TRSDI
-199 EIFAHDMGLTW
+199 EASAHDMGLTW

-228 QVTPVLTERWPSF
+228 QVTPALTERWPSF

-273 SQSLSIEALSQH
+273 SQNLSIETLSQH

-293 LRMWLSHCNQSMPSK
+293 LRMWLSHCNQQMPSQ

-331 NDVEVRR
+331 NDAEVRR
-338 FNHHLYIVKE
+338 FNHQLYLVRE

-353 SWHADVVFGDSLQ
+353 DWQSHLSMGESLT
-366 LPNGLG
+366 LPDGLG
-372 ELQLIPSQSGAVSNG
+372 ELRLNSALSDGASNNRDAQS
-387 SNSQNFSLKDS
+387 FSLSDTN
-398 SGALR
+398 ATLR

-457 VDKDYQGQDCE
+457 VDKNYEGQDCE

>member
-1 MKGLDSV
+1 M
-8 PTLFY
+8 T
-13 YYDII
+13 
-18 SSHTISWF
+18 
-26 ISLMIHLIDTF
+26 HLIETF
-37 TSVLHQSALKPR
+37 TSVLHQSALKPS

-65 ELASQYAKSHDI
+65 ELAAQYAQIHGI
-77 ECCAVHVHHGLSKN
+77 ECCAVHVHHGLSDN
-91 ADLWAEQCQ
+91 ADHWANQCQ
-100 TWCDA
+100 AWCEA
-105 LSIPLA
+105 LSVSLA
-111 IERVLLDLNSGESV
+111 VERVSLDINSGKSV

-132 RYHAFKQHIQ
+132 RYQAFQQHIRQ
-142 YGDVLVTGQHIDD
+142 GDVLVTGQHIDD
-155 QVETFLLAL
+155 QLETFLLAL

-179 SPFGGAFIVRPMLSV
+179 MPFGEAFIVRPMLSV
-194 TRTGI
+194 TRAGI
-199 EIFAHDMGLTW
+199 EEFARNMGLTW

-217 DVRFD
+217 DLRFD

-228 QVTPVLTERWPSF
+228 QVSPTLTDRWPSF

-273 SQSLSIEALSQH
+273 SQSLSIEALFEH
-285 SDLLRARL
+285 SGLLRARL
-293 LRMWLSHCNQSMPSK
+293 IRMWLSHCKQSMPSQ
-308 KQLKLIWDE
+308 KQLKLLWDE

-331 NDVEVRR
+331 NDAEVRR
-338 FNHHLYIVKE
+338 FNHQLYLVRE

-353 SWHADVVFGDSLQ
+353 DWQSHLSMGESLT
-366 LPNGLG
+366 LPDGLG
-372 ELQLIPSQSGAVSNG
+372 KLHLNSALSDSVSNKRDV
-387 SNSQNFSLKDS
+387 QNFSLS
-398 SGALR
+398 NTSEALR

-457 VDKDYQGQDCE
+457 VDKNYEGQDCE

>member
-1 MKGLDSV
+1 M
-8 PTLFY
+8 T
-13 YYDII
+13 
-18 SSHTISWF
+18 
-26 ISLMIHLIDTF
+26 HLIDTF
-37 TSVLHQSALKPR
+37 TSVLHQSVLKPC

-65 ELASQYAKSHDI
+65 ELATEYAKSNHID
-77 ECCAVHVHHGLSKN
+77 CCAVHVHHGLSQN
-91 ADLWAEQCQ
+91 ANLWAEQCQ
-100 TWCDA
+100 TWCEA
-105 LSIPLA
+105 LSVPLF
-111 IERVLLDLNSGESV
+111 IERVSLDTNSGESI

-132 RYHAFKQHIQ
+132 RYQVFKQHIRP
-142 YGDVLVTGQHIDD
+142 GDVLITGQHIDD
-155 QVETFLLAL
+155 QLETFLLAL

-174 SMAQV
+174 SMAKV
-179 SPFGGAFIVRPMLSV
+179 MPFGDAFLVRPLLSV
-194 TRTGI
+194 TRTLI
-199 EIFAHDMGLTW
+199 ESTALGMGLTW

-217 DVRFD
+217 DLRFD

-228 QVTPVLTERWPSF
+228 QVAPALIERWPSF
-241 RESVSRSA
+241 RASVSRSA

-273 SQSLSIEALSQH
+273 CTMQSLSIEVLSQH
-285 SDLLRARL
+285 SDLLRSRL
-293 LRMWLSHCNQSMPSK
+293 LRMWFSSCHQPMPSQ
-308 KQLKLIWDE
+308 KQLKLLWDE

-338 FNHHLYIVKE
+338 FNHQLYLVKQA
-348 TKDLS
+348 TDLS
-353 SWHADVVFGDSLQ
+353 SWQSGISMDQILV
-366 LPNGLG
+366 LPDGLG
-372 ELQLIPSQSGAVSNG
+372 ELHLNSVASEGVSHHG
-387 SNSQNFSLKDS
+387 DRQYFSLNKT
-398 SGALR
+398 SGSLR

-444 MDGDRVIA
+444 MDDERVIA

-457 VDKDYQGQDCE
+457 VDKNYEGQDCE

>member
-1 MKGLDSV
+1 MV
-8 PTLFY
+8 
-13 YYDII
+13 
-18 SSHTISWF
+18 H
-26 ISLMIHLIDTF
+26 SLMTHLIETF
-37 TSVLHQSALKPR
+37 TSVLHQSALKPS
-49 RLIVAFSGGV
+49 RLFVAFSGGV

-65 ELASQYAKSHDI
+65 ELAAQYAQTHGI
-77 ECCAVHVHHGLSKN
+77 ECRAVHVHHGLSDN
-91 ADLWAEQCQ
+91 ADHWAEQCQ
-100 TWCDA
+100 TWCDT
-105 LSIPLA
+105 LSVSLV
-111 IERVLLDLNSGESV
+111 IERVSLDIDNGESV

-132 RYHAFKQHIQ
+132 RYQAFQQHIRQ
-142 YGDVLVTGQHIDD
+142 GDVLVTGQHIDD
-155 QVETFLLAL
+155 QLETFLLAL

-179 SPFGGAFIVRPMLSV
+179 MPFGDAFIMRPMLLV
-194 TRTGI
+194 TRAGI
-199 EIFAHDMGLTW
+199 EEFARNMGLTW

-217 DVRFD
+217 DLRFD

-228 QVTPVLTERWPSF
+228 QVTSTLTERWPSF
-241 RESVSRSA
+241 REAVSRSA

-260 ELLESHFQQALGD
+260 ELLESHFQKALSSSE

-293 LRMWLSHCNQSMPSK
+293 LRMWLSHCKQPMPSQ

-317 VACAQADANPKLVL
+317 VVCAQADANPKLVL
-331 NDVEVRR
+331 NDIEVRR
-338 FNHHLYIVKE
+338 FNHQLYLVRE

-353 SWHADVVFGDSLQ
+353 DWQSALSMGDNLV
-366 LPNGLG
+366 LPDGLG
-372 ELQLIPSQSGAVSNG
+372 EIHLKTVLSGSASNNRGVQS
-387 SNSQNFSLKDS
+387 FSLIKTN
-398 SGALR
+398 GTLR

-457 VDKDYQGQDCE
+457 VDKDYEGQDCE

>member
-1 MKGLDSV
+1 M
-8 PTLFY
+8 T
-13 YYDII
+13 
-18 SSHTISWF
+18 
-26 ISLMIHLIDTF
+26 HLIETF
-37 TSVLHQSALKPR
+37 TSVLHQSALKPS

-65 ELASQYAKSHDI
+65 ELAAQYAQTYDI

-91 ADLWAEQCQ
+91 ADHWAEQCQ
-100 TWCDA
+100 AWCDA
-105 LSIPLA
+105 LSVSLV
-111 IERVLLDLNSGESV
+111 IERVSLDTDSGESV

-132 RYHAFKQHIQ
+132 RYQAFKKHIRQ
-142 YGDVLVTGQHIDD
+142 GDVLVTGQHIDD

-174 SMAQV
+174 SMAKVMQ
-179 SPFGGAFIVRPMLSV
+179 FGEAFIVRPLLSV
-194 TRTGI
+194 TRVDI
-199 EIFAHDMGLTW
+199 EESARDMGLTW

-217 DVRFD
+217 DLRFD
-222 RNFIRH
+222 RNFIRD
-228 QVTPVLTERWPSF
+228 QVTPALTERWPSF
-241 RESVSRSA
+241 REAVSRSA

-273 SQSLSIEALSQH
+273 SQNLSIEALSQH

-293 LRMWLSHCNQSMPSK
+293 LRMWLSHCNQPMPSQ

-331 NDVEVRR
+331 NDAEVRR
-338 FNHHLYIVKE
+338 FNHQLYLVRE

-353 SWHADVVFGDSLQ
+353 DWQSHLLMGESVT
-366 LPNGLG
+366 LPDGLG
-372 ELQLIPSQSGAVSNG
+372 ELRLNSALSEGESNNRDVQS
-387 SNSQNFSLKDS
+387 FSLSDTS
-398 SGALR
+398 ATLR

-457 VDKDYQGQDCE
+457 VDKNYEGQDCE

>member
-1 MKGLDSV
+1 M
-8 PTLFY
+8 T
-13 YYDII
+13 
-18 SSHTISWF
+18 
-26 ISLMIHLIDTF
+26 HLIDTF

-49 RLIVAFSGGV
+49 RLLVAFSGGV

-65 ELASQYAKSHDI
+65 ELAVQYAQVYDI

-91 ADLWAEQCQ
+91 ADRWAEQCQ
-100 TWCDA
+100 AWCDA
-105 LSIPLA
+105 LSVSLM
-111 IERVLLDLNSGESV
+111 IERVSLDINSGESI

-132 RYHAFKQHIQ
+132 RYQAFDKHIKQ
-142 YGDVLVTGQHIDD
+142 GDVLVTGQHIDD

-174 SMAQV
+174 SMAKV
-179 SPFGGAFIVRPMLSV
+179 MPFDDAYIVRPMLSV
-194 TRTGI
+194 TRADI
-199 EIFAHDMGLTW
+199 EASARDMALTW

-241 RESVSRSA
+241 QESVSRSA
-249 QLCAEQ
+249 RLCAEQ

-260 ELLESHFQQALGD
+260 ELLESHLQQALGD
-273 SQSLSIEALSQH
+273 SQSLCIEALSQH

-293 LRMWLSHCNQSMPSK
+293 LRMWLSYCNQPMPSQ
-308 KQLKLIWDE
+308 KQLKLIWNE

-338 FNHHLYIVKE
+338 FNHRLYTVKV
-348 TKDLS
+348 TKDMSNWKCDISIGESIVLPDGLGNLYLKASSKCVVKSGYSQSFSLS
-353 SWHADVVFGDSLQ
+353 SVKDTMRITF
-366 LPNGLG
+366 
-372 ELQLIPSQSGAVSNG
+372 
-387 SNSQNFSLKDS
+387 NS
-398 SGALR
+398 
-403 VIFNP
+403 

-414 PVGRGHSRK
+414 PIGRGHSRK

-457 VDKDYQGQDCE
+457 VDKNYEGQDCE

>member
-1 MKGLDSV
+1 VTRS
-8 PTLFY
+8 
-13 YYDII
+13 
-18 SSHTISWF
+18 
-26 ISLMIHLIDTF
+26 
-37 TSVLHQSALKPR
+37 
-49 RLIVAFSGGV
+49 
-59 DSRVLL
+59 
-65 ELASQYAKSHDI
+65 DI
-77 ECCAVHVHHGLSKN
+77 ETS
-91 ADLWAEQCQ
+91 
-100 TWCDA
+100 
-105 LSIPLA
+105 
-111 IERVLLDLNSGESV
+111 
-125 EKLARDA
+125 
-132 RYHAFKQHIQ
+132 
-142 YGDVLVTGQHIDD
+142 
-155 QVETFLLAL
+155 
-164 KRGSGPKGLS
+164 
-174 SMAQV
+174 
-179 SPFGGAFIVRPMLSV
+179 
-194 TRTGI
+194 
-199 EIFAHDMGLTW
+199 AHNMGLTW

-217 DVRFD
+217 DLRYD

-228 QVTPVLTERWPSF
+228 QVTPTLIERWPSF

-260 ELLESHFQQALGD
+260 ELLESHFQQALRG
-273 SQSLSIEALSQH
+273 SKSLSLSIEALSQH

-293 LRMWLSHCNQSMPSK
+293 LRMWLNHCNQPMPSQ

-331 NDVEVRR
+331 NDVEIRR
-338 FNHHLYIVKE
+338 FNNQLYLVQD
-348 TKDLS
+348 TQDLS
-353 SWHADVVFGDSLQ
+353 SWQSDISAEGSLV
-366 LPNGLG
+366 LPDGLG
-372 ELQLIPSQSGAVSNG
+372 ELHLSSAMSEGVSSNRDLQS
-387 SNSQNFSLKDS
+387 FSLSDKS
-398 SGALR
+398 VTLR

-457 VDKDYQGQDCE
+457 VDKNYEGQDCE